1 MENALVYVIAALVVV
16 AVVFGVCVWK
26 LSKKI
31 AAQEKTQAE
40 KQKELKSQL
49 TDLEEG
55 VGQQGQKIKNLDAY
69 ADQQRAYHAQLAQR
83 MFQKQK
89 RSVRNFIEE
98 FEETTREGLEH
109 AKCAGLPEADIQKCA
124 LQLNIVKDGL
134 LNFVKYLPTEKVD
147 AVQEKALQETEKSN
161 I

>member
-1 MENALVYVIAALVVV
+1 MENVLVYVITALVLV
-16 AVVFGVCVWK
+16 ALVFGILFWK

-31 AAQEKTQAE
+31 SAQEKAQAE
-40 KQKELKSQL
+40 KQNELKN
-49 TDLEEG
+49 DLKDLATG
-55 VGQQGQKIKNLDAY
+55 LGQQSEKIDNLDGY
-69 ADQQRAYHAQLAQR
+69 AAQQKAYHAQEAQR